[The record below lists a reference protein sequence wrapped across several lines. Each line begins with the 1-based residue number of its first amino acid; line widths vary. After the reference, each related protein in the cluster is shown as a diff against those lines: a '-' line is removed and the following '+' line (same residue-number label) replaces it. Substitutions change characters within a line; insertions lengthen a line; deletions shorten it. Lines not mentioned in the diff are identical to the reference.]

1 MCAAAM
7 ITDGLYFEVACES
20 FENSDLTL
28 RRLYRALYSMLATS
42 IKIIANFHLK
52 RALNGAKEAIFLGR
66 ICLLTNPP
74 QTNLYGRR
82 ERLDLVNPFLITSH
96 LLSTTVPVF
105 TTFRYLWI

>member
-1 MCAAAM
+1 MESAVGSE
-7 ITDGLYFEVACES
+7 IGLRSAEQCG
-20 FENSDLTL
+20 LL
-28 RRLYRALYSMLATS
+28 MLATS

-82 ERLDLVNPFLITSH
+82 ELLVLVNPFLITSH

>member
-1 MCAAAM
+1 MFDENEIC
-7 ITDGLYFEVACES
+7 YFFSLCHARPCS
-20 FENSDLTL
+20 RPD
-28 RRLYRALYSMLATS
+28 RALYSMLATS

-82 ERLDLVNPFLITSH
+82 ERLVLVNPFLITSH